1 MSYLDELIKHQEGD
15 TSNYEASLL
24 NRFNEVVKAF
34 PSAQDDLSKVEEA
47 ITFEQKVTA
56 YESAAKSNLLMHF
69 QSGTDSA
76 LLHIKTPFWNKPTT
90 ATMKIEWDGDSGKI
104 IPTDIVTAHYPVL
117 ASKLS
122 QDGFVGADSVRVSL
136 LSESVAV
143 RVYLYSVSSF
153 TVVTAVE
160 VMVGVLLVFATL
172 MVNDCVSTAPL
183 PSIAFKT
190 TS

>member
-117 ASKLS
+117 ASKLK
-122 QDGFVGADSVRVSL
+122 DIALVYDVDVS
-136 LSESVAV
+136 
-143 RVYLYSVSSF
+143 R
-153 TVVTAVE
+153 T
-160 VMVGVLLVFATL
+160 ATL
-172 MVNDCVSTAPL
+172 KSNEVNVVHGASEKLLTVLTDHGNDLSVTKEL
-183 PSIAFKT
+183 ETFYHKYKESIQSIRNPALER
-190 TS
+190 